1 MSTTEQ
7 REARAAL
14 DAARPAVARLD
25 ASRGT
30 EDLAAD
36 LIEMWSAVE
45 SALRSL
51 VGTTILTGQALIREA
66 RQRQLINFESSERAR
81 RISGGQRSC
90 SEHELSS
97 DRRRHQRGAW
107 LRSSSSTPLFIADAT
122 SEFARP
128 APAPPSRRHR
138 RQPPRRPTT

>member
-25 ASRGT
+25 ASRGS

-36 LIEMWSAVE
+36 LIEMWGAVE

-51 VGTTILTGQALIREA
+51 VGTTILTGQALIRES
-66 RQRQLINFESSERAR
+66 RQRQLISFESANS
-81 RISGGQRSC
+81 IM
-90 SEHELSS
+90 
-97 DRRRHQRGAW
+97 
-107 LRSSSSTPLFIADAT
+107 P
-122 SEFARP
+122 
-128 APAPPSRRHR
+128 
-138 RQPPRRPTT
+138 